1 MDSNEVRGFNSLQAQ
16 HFSMLLIQ
24 IQIHLKAFAANQV
37 LNLIN
42 TLLNI
47 SNVKVYLVEQRYCL
61 LLVLHYFN
69 NLSHDIAS

>member
-1 MDSNEVRGFNSLQAQ
+1 MVSNEVRGFNSLQAQ
-16 HFSMLLIQ
+16 HLLMLVIQ

-47 SNVKVYLVEQRYCL
+47 SNVKVYLVE
-61 LLVLHYFN
+61 
-69 NLSHDIAS
+69 